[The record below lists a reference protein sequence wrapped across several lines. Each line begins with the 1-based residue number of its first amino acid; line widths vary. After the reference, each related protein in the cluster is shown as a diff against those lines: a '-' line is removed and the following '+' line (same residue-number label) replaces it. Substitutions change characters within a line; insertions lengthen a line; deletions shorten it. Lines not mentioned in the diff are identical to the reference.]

1 MKKFTT
7 LLLSIIIS
15 VSVLHAQQVKIDPAF
30 WWSGME
36 ETELQLM
43 VYGENIASYKPE
55 LSTENIKIKEVVTLK
70 IPNYQLLYLDITGS
84 QPHCQV

>member
-1 MKKFTT
+1 MRKLTT
-7 LLLSIIIS
+7 ILLSIILSASI
-15 VSVLHAQQVKIDPAF
+15 LQAQQVKIDPSF

-70 IPNYQLLYLDITGS
+70 SPNYQLIY
-84 QPHCQV
+84 